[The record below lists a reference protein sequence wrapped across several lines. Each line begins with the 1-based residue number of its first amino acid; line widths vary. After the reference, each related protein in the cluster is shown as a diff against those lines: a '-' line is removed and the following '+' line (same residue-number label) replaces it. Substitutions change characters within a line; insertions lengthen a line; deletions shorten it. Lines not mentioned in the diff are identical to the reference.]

1 VERGV
6 GVRGR
11 AMRAGGGLGGLVGW
25 LDVWVHHSR

>member
-11 AMRAGGGLGGLVGW
+11 AMRAGGLGGLVGW